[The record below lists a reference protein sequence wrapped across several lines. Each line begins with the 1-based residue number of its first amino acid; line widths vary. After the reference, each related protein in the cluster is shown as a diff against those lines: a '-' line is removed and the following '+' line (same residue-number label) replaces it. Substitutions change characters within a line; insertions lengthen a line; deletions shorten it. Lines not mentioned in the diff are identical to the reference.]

1 MKHRLSGDFHVIDN
15 KYGQIVSGWLQGCT
29 QVPSANCGERPEGA
43 SVDLIVLHNISLPP
57 DEFGGPYIEQL
68 FTNTL
73 NPQEHPYFETIADLE
88 VSAHFLIKRTGEVIQ
103 FVPTQKAAWHAG
115 VSLWRGRE
123 RCNDFS
129 IGIELEG
136 TDTHLYTH
144 EQYERL
150 EEIIVKCRDAHPEI
164 PRDAIV
170 GHSDIAPGRKTD
182 PGDSFDWQRIQK
194 ILGLD
199 ALLRS

>member
-1 MKHRLSGDFHVIDN
+1 M
-15 KYGQIVSGWLQGCT
+15 SGWLQGCT

-73 NPQEHPYFETIADLE
+73 SPQEHPYFETIADLE

-103 FVPTQKAAWHAG
+103 FVPTQSAAWHAG

-136 TDTHLYTH
+136 TDTHLYTN

-150 EEIIVKCRDAHPEI
+150 GEIIVKCRDAHPEI

-194 ILGLD
+194 KLGLD
-199 ALLRS
+199 ALPRN

>member
-1 MKHRLSGDFHVIDN
+1 M
-15 KYGQIVSGWLQGCT
+15 SGWLQGCT
-29 QVPSANCGERPEGA
+29 PVPSSNWGERPEGA

-57 DEFGGPYIEQL
+57 GEFGGPYIEQL

-73 NPQEHPYFETIADLE
+73 NAQEHPYFEAIADLE
-88 VSAHFLIKRTGEVIQ
+88 VSAHFLIKRTGDVIQ

-115 VSLWRGRE
+115 ASLWRGRE

-136 TDTHLYTH
+136 TDTHLYTN

-194 ILGLD
+194 ALGLD
-199 ALLRS
+199 ALPRG

>member
-1 MKHRLSGDFHVIDN
+1 LKHRLSGDFHVIDN

-73 NPQEHPYFETIADLE
+73 SPQEHPYFEAIADLE

-103 FVPTQKAAWHAG
+103 FVPTQSAAWHAG
-115 VSLWRGRE
+115 VSL
-123 RCNDFS
+123 
-129 IGIELEG
+129 
-136 TDTHLYTH
+136 
-144 EQYERL
+144 
-150 EEIIVKCRDAHPEI
+150 
-164 PRDAIV
+164 
-170 GHSDIAPGRKTD
+170 
-182 PGDSFDWQRIQK
+182 
-194 ILGLD
+194 
-199 ALLRS
+199 